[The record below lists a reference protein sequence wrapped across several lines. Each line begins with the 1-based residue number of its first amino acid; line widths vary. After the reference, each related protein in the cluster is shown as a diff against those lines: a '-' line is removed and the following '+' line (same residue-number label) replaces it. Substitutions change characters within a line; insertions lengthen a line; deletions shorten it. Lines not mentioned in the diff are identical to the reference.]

1 MDENTDN
8 YQNINVNQFRDMNNS
23 DNYVDYIERLL
34 ENIDL
39 EQNE

>member
-1 MDENTDN
+1 
-8 YQNINVNQFRDMNNS
+8 MNNS